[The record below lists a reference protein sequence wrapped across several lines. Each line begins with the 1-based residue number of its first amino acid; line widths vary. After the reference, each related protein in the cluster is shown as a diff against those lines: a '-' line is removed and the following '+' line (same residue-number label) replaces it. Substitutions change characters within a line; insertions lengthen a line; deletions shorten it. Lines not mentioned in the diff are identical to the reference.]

1 MSGRNEMEECY
12 KDTTIVITARV
23 VEQKLKWKSD
33 CKIKFR
39 KGARLGIRHL
49 RLDLDYNTVQQ
60 AERAGMVFS
69 KKWVDAGM
77 PNPLSFDRSA
87 H

>member
-1 MSGRNEMEECY
+1 MEECY

-49 RLDLDYNTVQQ
+49 RLDLDYNTV
-60 AERAGMVFS
+60 S
-69 KKWVDAGM
+69 KPNALEWSSQRNGLM
-77 PNPLSFDRSA
+77 PGCLIL
-87 H
+87 

>member
-1 MSGRNEMEECY
+1 VRYLITGRNEMEEQY
-12 KDTTIVITARV
+12 KDTTILITARV
-23 VEQKLKWKSD
+23 VDRKLKWKAS

-39 KGARLGIRHL
+39 NGARLVIRHL
-49 RLDLDYNTVQQ
+49 KLDLDYNTVQQ

-77 PNPLSFDRSA
+77 PKPLRL
-87 H
+87 

>member
-1 MSGRNEMEECY
+1 VEEHY
-12 KDTTIVITARV
+12 QNTLIRV
-23 VEQKLKWKSD
+23 TVNQTDGKLRWTFS
-33 CKIKFR
+33 CKITFT
-39 KGARLGIRHL
+39 KGGRQVQQD
-49 RLDLDYNTVQQ
+49 LDLPLDYSTPEQ

-77 PNPLSFDRSA
+77 PNPLK

>member
-1 MSGRNEMEECY
+1 MEEFY
-12 KDTTIVITARV
+12 KDAVILIMARV
-23 VEQKLKWKSD
+23 VDGKLKWKPT
-33 CKIKFR
+33 CKIKFV
-39 KGARLGIRHL
+39 KGTREVIRHL
-49 RLDLDYNTVQQ
+49 TLDLDYNTVHQ

-77 PNPLSFDRSA
+77 PAPLRLARSA